1 MILVKTMLR
10 NKIDDLI
17 QEILMIHR
25 NEVADLKTILFP
37 YLMCSAVFKGDMAQ
51 LQYCLDQV

>member
-1 MILVKTMLR
+1 MV
-10 NKIDDLI
+10 
-17 QEILMIHR
+17 HR

-51 LQYCLDQV
+51 LQYCLDQVGFMS